1 MTRCDKA
8 EALRQSRCTAIK
20 QRHCGKA
27 VVLQQSGRGIT
38 EEASMTEEVYL
49 GIDTSCYTTSLF
61 FMDSEGHA
69 AAEARRILKVKPGG
83 CGLQQSEM
91 LYQHTRNLPELME
104 AAAQGRRFSVRGI
117 GVSARPRPRED
128 SYMPAFLAGLGFAR
142 SLAALY
148 GIPLWQISHQE
159 NHLEAALWSANGPDA
174 DRFLFLHASGGT
186 TDLLLAEKENSAYKL
201 TEIGGSLDL
210 HAGQFV
216 DRVGV
221 ALGLGFPAGPAL
233 EQMAEQHTEIIEIP
247 VSVRKTKASLSGPCT
262 WVLRKI
268 ETSKKEAADLNRA
281 DSVNATE
288 GNTATATPFA
298 DPKQKA
304 EATEAVSAPNLA
316 AGVQWG
322 LAETFVRMIR
332 NGAAEHHVKHAIL
345 AGGVCANRW
354 IRNHIVEKLAKRG
367 IRVWMP
373 DNRYSGDNASGCA
386 AYARRQG
393 EHHG

>member
-1 MTRCDKA
+1 
-8 EALRQSRCTAIK
+8 
-20 QRHCGKA
+20 
-27 VVLQQSGRGIT
+27 
-38 EEASMTEEVYL
+38 MTEEVYL

-61 FMDSEGHA
+61 FMDREGHA
-69 AAEARRILKVKPGG
+69 AAETRRILKVKPGG

-104 AAAQGRRFSVRGI
+104 EAARGHSFTVRGI

-186 TDLLLAEKENSAYKL
+186 TDLLLAEKENAAYRL

-221 ALGLGFPAGPAL
+221 AMGLGFPAGPAL
-233 EQMAEQHTEIIEIP
+233 EQLAEEHTEIPEIP
-247 VSVRKTKASLSGPCT
+247 VSVHKTKVSLSGPCT
-262 WVLRKI
+262 WVLRAI
-268 ETSKKEAADLNRA
+268 EKAKPETEESPIAAA
-281 DSVNATE
+281 
-288 GNTATATPFA
+288 
-298 DPKQKA
+298 
-304 EATEAVSAPNLA
+304 NLA

-332 NGAAEHHVKHAIL
+332 NGAAEHNVKHVIL

-393 EHHG
+393 EGQR

>member
-1 MTRCDKA
+1 
-8 EALRQSRCTAIK
+8 
-20 QRHCGKA
+20 
-27 VVLQQSGRGIT
+27 
-38 EEASMTEEVYL
+38 MTEEVYL

-61 FMDSEGHA
+61 FMDREGHA

-104 AAAQGRRFSVRGI
+104 EAAQGHRFTVRGI

-186 TDLLLAEKENSAYKL
+186 TDLLLAEKDNTHYKL

-233 EQMAEQHTEIIEIP
+233 EQLAEQHTEIPEIP
-247 VSVRKTKASLSGPCT
+247 VSVHKTKVSLSGPCT
-262 WVLRKI
+262 WVLRAI
-268 ETSKKEAADLNRA
+268 
-281 DSVNATE
+281 
-288 GNTATATPFA
+288 G
-298 DPKQKA
+298 KA
-304 EATEAVSAPNLA
+304 GQDAAVSNPSAHASEEGGSPTAANIA

-332 NGAAEHHVKHAIL
+332 NGAAEHNVKDVIL

-354 IRNHIVEKLAKRG
+354 IRNHMVEKLAKRG
-367 IRVWMP
+367 IRVRMP
-373 DNRYSGDNASGCA
+373 DTRYSGDNASGCA

>member
-1 MTRCDKA
+1 
-8 EALRQSRCTAIK
+8 
-20 QRHCGKA
+20 
-27 VVLQQSGRGIT
+27 
-38 EEASMTEEVYL
+38 MTEEVYL

-61 FMDSEGHA
+61 FMDREGHA
-69 AAEARRILKVKPGG
+69 AAETRRILKVKPGG

-104 AAAQGRRFSVRGI
+104 EAARGHSFTVRGI

-186 TDLLLAEKENSAYKL
+186 TDLLLAEKESSAYKL

-233 EQMAEQHTEIIEIP
+233 EQLAEEHTEIPEIP
-247 VSVRKTKASLSGPCT
+247 VSVHKTKVSLSGPCT
-262 WVLRKI
+262 WVLRAIGKAKP
-268 ETSKKEAADLNRA
+268 ETEKSPIAAA
-281 DSVNATE
+281 
-288 GNTATATPFA
+288 
-298 DPKQKA
+298 
-304 EATEAVSAPNLA
+304 NLA

-332 NGAAEHHVKHAIL
+332 NGAAEHNVKHVIL

-393 EHHG
+393 EGQH

>member
-1 MTRCDKA
+1 
-8 EALRQSRCTAIK
+8 
-20 QRHCGKA
+20 
-27 VVLQQSGRGIT
+27 
-38 EEASMTEEVYL
+38 MTEEVYL

-61 FMDSEGHA
+61 FMDREGHA
-69 AAEARRILKVKPGG
+69 AAEARRILQVKPGG

-104 AAAQGRRFSVRGI
+104 EAARGHSFTVRGI

-148 GIPLWQISHQE
+148 GIPLWPVSHQE

-186 TDLLLAEKENSAYKL
+186 TDLLLAEKENSRYRL

-233 EQMAEQHTEIIEIP
+233 EQLAEQHTEIVEIP
-247 VSVRKTKASLSGPCT
+247 VSVHKTKVSFSGPCT
-262 WVLRKI
+262 YVLRMI
-268 ETSKKEAADLNRA
+268 DNQRLEAAV
-281 DSVNATE
+281 S
-288 GNTATATPFA
+288 GNA
-298 DPKQKA
+298 DPA
-304 EATEAVSAPNLA
+304 DTASERAAANLA
-316 AGVQWG
+316 AGVQRG

-332 NGAAEHHVKHAIL
+332 NGAAEHNVNEVIL
-345 AGGVCANRW
+345 AGGVCANRR
-354 IRNHIVEKLAKRG
+354 IRNHIEEKLVKRD

-373 DNRYSGDNASGCA
+373 ENRYSGDNASGCA
-386 AYARRQG
+386 AFARRQG
-393 EHHG
+393 EGKD

>member
-1 MTRCDKA
+1 
-8 EALRQSRCTAIK
+8 
-20 QRHCGKA
+20 
-27 VVLQQSGRGIT
+27 
-38 EEASMTEEVYL
+38 MTEEVYL

-61 FMDSEGHA
+61 FMDREGQA

-104 AAAQGRRFSVRGI
+104 EAARGHRFTVRGI

-159 NHLEAALWSANGPDA
+159 NHLEAALWSAHGPDA

-186 TDLLLAEKENSAYKL
+186 TDLLLAEKGFVKGGNTAETTENASVIRDGNAAYNYIL

-221 ALGLGFPAGPAL
+221 ALGLPFPAGPAL
-233 EQMAEQHTEIIEIP
+233 ELLAEQHTEIPEIP
-247 VSVRKTKASLSGPCT
+247 VSVHKTKISFSGPCT
-262 WVLRKI
+262 WVLRAI
-268 ETSKKEAADLNRA
+268 EKSGPAAA
-281 DSVNATE
+281 VE
-288 GNTATATPFA
+288 ETAAA
-298 DPKQKA
+298 
-304 EATEAVSAPNLA
+304 NLA

-332 NGAAEHHVKHAIL
+332 YGAAEHNVNDVIL

-354 IRNHIVEKLAKRG
+354 IRNYIEEKLARRG
-367 IRVWMP
+367 IRVWLP
-373 DNRYSGDNASGCA
+373 ENRYSGDNAAGCA

-393 EHHG
+393 ELIYHD

>member
-1 MTRCDKA
+1 
-8 EALRQSRCTAIK
+8 
-20 QRHCGKA
+20 
-27 VVLQQSGRGIT
+27 
-38 EEASMTEEVYL
+38 MTEEVYL

-61 FMDSEGHA
+61 FMDREGHA
-69 AAEARRILKVKPGG
+69 AAETRRILKVKPGG

-104 AAAQGRRFSVRGI
+104 EAARGHRFTVRGI

-186 TDLLLAEKENSAYKL
+186 TDLLLAEKENAAYRL

-221 ALGLGFPAGPAL
+221 ALGLSFPAGPAL
-233 EQMAEQHTEIIEIP
+233 EQLAEQHTEIPEIP
-247 VSVRKTKASLSGPCT
+247 VSVHKTKVSLSGPCT
-262 WVLRKI
+262 WVLRAIGKAKP
-268 ETSKKEAADLNRA
+268 ETEESPIAAA
-281 DSVNATE
+281 
-288 GNTATATPFA
+288 
-298 DPKQKA
+298 
-304 EATEAVSAPNLA
+304 NLA

-332 NGAAEHHVKHAIL
+332 NGSAEHNVKHVLL

-354 IRNHIVEKLAKRG
+354 IRNHIVEKLAKRN

-386 AYARRQG
+386 ACARRQG

>member
-1 MTRCDKA
+1 
-8 EALRQSRCTAIK
+8 
-20 QRHCGKA
+20 
-27 VVLQQSGRGIT
+27 
-38 EEASMTEEVYL
+38 
-49 GIDTSCYTTSLF
+49 
-61 FMDSEGHA
+61 
-69 AAEARRILKVKPGG
+69 
-83 CGLQQSEM
+83 
-91 LYQHTRNLPELME
+91 NLPELME
-104 AAAQGRRFSVRGI
+104 EAARGHRFNVRGI

-186 TDLLLAEKENSAYKL
+186 TDLLLAEKENSVYKL

-216 DRVGV
+216 DRAGV
-221 ALGLGFPAGPAL
+221 ALGLGFPSGPAL
-233 EQMAEQHTEIIEIP
+233 EQLAEQHTEIPEIP
-247 VSVRKTKASLSGPCT
+247 VSVHKTKVSLSGPCT
-262 WVLRKI
+262 WVLRAI
-268 ETSKKEAADLNRA
+268 EKAKQETEFSHQSDSVTAADG
-281 DSVNATE
+281 S
-288 GNTATATPFA
+288 TANNFA
-298 DPKQKA
+298 DAKVL
-304 EATEAVSAPNLA
+304 TEENHITAANLA

-332 NGAAEHHVKHAIL
+332 NGAAEHNVKHVIL

-354 IRNHIVEKLAKRG
+354 IRNHVVEKLAKRG

-393 EHHG
+393 EGQC

>member
-1 MTRCDKA
+1 
-8 EALRQSRCTAIK
+8 
-20 QRHCGKA
+20 
-27 VVLQQSGRGIT
+27 
-38 EEASMTEEVYL
+38 MTEEVYL

-61 FMDSEGHA
+61 FMDREGHA
-69 AAEARRILKVKPGG
+69 AAETRRILKVKPGG

-104 AAAQGRRFSVRGI
+104 EAARGHRFIVRGI

-186 TDLLLAEKENSAYKL
+186 TDLLLAEKENAAYRL

-233 EQMAEQHTEIIEIP
+233 EQLAEQHTEIPEIP
-247 VSVRKTKASLSGPCT
+247 VSVHKTKVSLSGPCT
-262 WVLRKI
+262 WVLRAI
-268 ETSKKEAADLNRA
+268 EKAKPETEESPIAAA
-281 DSVNATE
+281 
-288 GNTATATPFA
+288 
-298 DPKQKA
+298 
-304 EATEAVSAPNLA
+304 NLA

-332 NGAAEHHVKHAIL
+332 NGAAEHNVKHVIL

-386 AYARRQG
+386 AYAQRQG
-393 EHHG
+393 EGQH

>member
-1 MTRCDKA
+1 M
-8 EALRQSRCTAIK
+8 K
-20 QRHCGKA
+20 QRYCGKA
-27 VVLQQSGRGIT
+27 DALLRKKH
-38 EEASMTEEVYL
+38 SMTEEVYL

-61 FMDSEGHA
+61 FMDREGQV

-104 AAAQGRRFSVRGI
+104 EAARGHSFTVRGI

-186 TDLLLAEKENSAYKL
+186 TDLLLAEKENAAYRL

-233 EQMAEQHTEIIEIP
+233 EQLAEQHTEIPEIP
-247 VSVRKTKASLSGPCT
+247 VSVHKTKVSLSGPCT
-262 WVLRKI
+262 WVLRAIGNAKS
-268 ETSKKEAADLNRA
+268 ETEENPIAAA
-281 DSVNATE
+281 
-288 GNTATATPFA
+288 
-298 DPKQKA
+298 
-304 EATEAVSAPNLA
+304 NLA

-332 NGAAEHHVKHAIL
+332 NGAAEHHVKHVIL

-393 EHHG
+393 EGQH

>member
-1 MTRCDKA
+1 
-8 EALRQSRCTAIK
+8 
-20 QRHCGKA
+20 
-27 VVLQQSGRGIT
+27 
-38 EEASMTEEVYL
+38 
-49 GIDTSCYTTSLF
+49 
-61 FMDSEGHA
+61 MDREGQV

-104 AAAQGRRFSVRGI
+104 EAARGHSFTVRGI

-186 TDLLLAEKENSAYKL
+186 TDLLLAEKENAAYRL

-233 EQMAEQHTEIIEIP
+233 EQLAEHHTEIPEIP
-247 VSVRKTKASLSGPCT
+247 VSVHKTKVSLSGPCT
-262 WVLRKI
+262 WVLRAIGNAKP
-268 ETSKKEAADLNRA
+268 ETEENPIAAA
-281 DSVNATE
+281 
-288 GNTATATPFA
+288 
-298 DPKQKA
+298 
-304 EATEAVSAPNLA
+304 NLA

-332 NGAAEHHVKHAIL
+332 NGAAEHHVKHVIL

-393 EHHG
+393 KGQH

>member
-1 MTRCDKA
+1 
-8 EALRQSRCTAIK
+8 
-20 QRHCGKA
+20 
-27 VVLQQSGRGIT
+27 
-38 EEASMTEEVYL
+38 MTEEVYL

-61 FMDSEGHA
+61 FMDRQGNK

-91 LYQHTRNLPELME
+91 LYQHIRNLPELME
-104 AAAQGRRFSVRGI
+104 EAAQGHTFSVLGI

-159 NHLEAALWSANGPDA
+159 NHLEAARWSAHGPAA

-186 TDLLLAEKENSAYKL
+186 TDLLLAEKHHL

-221 ALGLGFPAGPAL
+221 ALGLPFPAGPAL
-233 EQMAEQHTEIIEIP
+233 EQVAAQHTEIPEIP
-247 VSVRKTKASLSGPCT
+247 VSVHKTNVSLSGPCT
-262 WVLRKI
+262 WVLRAI
-268 ETSKKEAADLNRA
+268 EKAKQGAADP
-281 DSVNATE
+281 ATVVAQVT
-288 GNTATATPFA
+288 TAAKVTAAAPTQAVAP
-298 DPKQKA
+298 
-304 EATEAVSAPNLA
+304 EAVAPPVIAPALCNLA

-332 NGAAEHHVKHAIL
+332 NGAADYHVQDVIL

-354 IRNHIVEKLAKRG
+354 IRTHIEEKLARRR

-373 DNRYSGDNASGCA
+373 ENRYSGDNASGCA

-393 EHHG
+393 EQHG

>member
-1 MTRCDKA
+1 
-8 EALRQSRCTAIK
+8 
-20 QRHCGKA
+20 
-27 VVLQQSGRGIT
+27 
-38 EEASMTEEVYL
+38 MTEEVYL

-61 FMDSEGHA
+61 FMDRKGQK

-104 AAAQGRRFSVRGI
+104 EASQGHSFTVKGI
-117 GVSARPRPRED
+117 GVSAKPRPRED

-148 GIPLWQISHQE
+148 HIPLWQISHQE
-159 NHLEAALWSANGPDA
+159 NHLEAAMWSAQGPDA
-174 DRFLFLHASGGT
+174 DRFLFFHASGGT
-186 TDLLLAEKENSAYKL
+186 TDLLLVEKEVF
-201 TEIGGSLDL
+201 TEIGCSLDL

-233 EQMAEQHTEIIEIP
+233 EQLAAQHTEIIEIP
-247 VSVRKTKASLSGPCT
+247 VSVHKTEVSFSGPCT
-262 WVLRKI
+262 KVLRMI
-268 ETSKKEAADLNRA
+268 EDAS
-281 DSVNATE
+281 
-288 GNTATATPFA
+288 P
-298 DPKQKA
+298 
-304 EATEAVSAPNLA
+304 PNIA

-322 LAETFVRMIR
+322 LAETFVRMLR
-332 NGAAEHHVKHAIL
+332 NGAAEHHVKDVIL

-354 IRNHIVEKLAKRG
+354 IRTHIEEKLAKRQ
-367 IRVWMP
+367 IKVWMP
-373 DNRYSGDNASGCA
+373 DNRYSGDNAAGCA

-393 EHHG
+393 EQHG

>member
-1 MTRCDKA
+1 M
-8 EALRQSRCTAIK
+8 K
-20 QRHCGKA
+20 QRYCGKA
-27 VVLQQSGRGIT
+27 DALLRKKH
-38 EEASMTEEVYL
+38 SMTEEVYL

-61 FMDSEGHA
+61 FMDREGHA
-69 AAEARRILKVKPGG
+69 AAETRRILKVKPGG

-104 AAAQGRRFSVRGI
+104 EAARGHSFTVRGI

-186 TDLLLAEKENSAYKL
+186 TDLLLAEKENAAYRL

-221 ALGLGFPAGPAL
+221 AMGLGFPAGPAL
-233 EQMAEQHTEIIEIP
+233 EQLAEEHTEIPEIP
-247 VSVRKTKASLSGPCT
+247 VSVHKTKVSLSGPCT
-262 WVLRKI
+262 WVLRAI
-268 ETSKKEAADLNRA
+268 EKAKPETEESPIAAA
-281 DSVNATE
+281 
-288 GNTATATPFA
+288 
-298 DPKQKA
+298 
-304 EATEAVSAPNLA
+304 NLA

-332 NGAAEHHVKHAIL
+332 NGAAEHNVKHVIL

-386 AYARRQG
+386 AYAQRQG
-393 EHHG
+393 EGQH

>member
-1 MTRCDKA
+1 
-8 EALRQSRCTAIK
+8 
-20 QRHCGKA
+20 
-27 VVLQQSGRGIT
+27 
-38 EEASMTEEVYL
+38 MTEEVYL

-61 FMDSEGHA
+61 FMDRQGNK

-91 LYQHTRNLPELME
+91 IYQHIRNLPELME
-104 AAAQGRRFSVRGI
+104 EAAQGHTFSVLGI

-159 NHLEAALWSANGPDA
+159 NHLEAARWSAHGPAA

-186 TDLLLAEKENSAYKL
+186 TDLLLVEKQITGPAPATGGEPLPEAKDAVPVKGMKPVSGYHL

-221 ALGLGFPAGPAL
+221 ALGLPFPAGPAL
-233 EQMAEQHTEIIEIP
+233 EQVAAQHTEIPEIP
-247 VSVRKTKASLSGPCT
+247 VSVHKTNVSLSGPCT
-262 WVLRKI
+262 WVLRAI
-268 ETSKKEAADLNRA
+268 EKVRQGAADP
-281 DSVNATE
+281 ATVVAQVT
-288 GNTATATPFA
+288 TAAKVTAAAPTQAVAP
-298 DPKQKA
+298 
-304 EATEAVSAPNLA
+304 EAVAPPVIAPALCNLA

-332 NGAAEHHVKHAIL
+332 NGAAEYHVQDVIL
-345 AGGVCANRW
+345 AGGVCANCW
-354 IRNHIVEKLAKRG
+354 IRTHIEEKLARRR

-373 DNRYSGDNASGCA
+373 ENRYSGDNASGCA

-393 EHHG
+393 EQHG

>member
-1 MTRCDKA
+1 
-8 EALRQSRCTAIK
+8 
-20 QRHCGKA
+20 
-27 VVLQQSGRGIT
+27 
-38 EEASMTEEVYL
+38 MTEEVYI

-61 FMDSEGHA
+61 FMDRQGQK

-104 AAAQGRRFSVRGI
+104 EAAQGHSFTVKGI
-117 GVSARPRPRED
+117 GVSAKPRPRED

-148 GIPLWQISHQE
+148 HIPLWQISHQE
-159 NHLEAALWSANGPDA
+159 NHLEAAVWSAQGPDA

-186 TDLLLAEKENSAYKL
+186 TDLLLVEKKVL
-201 TEIGGSLDL
+201 KEIGCSLDL

-233 EQMAEQHTEIIEIP
+233 EQLALQHTEIPEIP
-247 VSVRKTKASLSGPCT
+247 VSVHKTEVSFSGPCT
-262 WVLRKI
+262 WVLRQI
-268 ETSKKEAADLNRA
+268 EQCEAATQSTIIENESLQ
-281 DSVNATE
+281 
-288 GNTATATPFA
+288 NTIAPAHHNV
-298 DPKQKA
+298 KA
-304 EATEAVSAPNLA
+304 NIA

-322 LAETFVRMIR
+322 LAETFVRMLR
-332 NGAAEHHVKHAIL
+332 NGAAEYHVKDVIL

-354 IRNHIVEKLAKRG
+354 IRNHIEEKLAKRE

-373 DNRYSGDNASGCA
+373 DNRYSGDNAAGCA
-386 AYARRQG
+386 AYARQQG
-393 EHHG
+393 E

>member
-1 MTRCDKA
+1 
-8 EALRQSRCTAIK
+8 
-20 QRHCGKA
+20 
-27 VVLQQSGRGIT
+27 
-38 EEASMTEEVYL
+38 MTEEVYL

-61 FMDSEGHA
+61 FMDREGHA
-69 AAEARRILKVKPGG
+69 AAETRRILKVKPGG

-104 AAAQGRRFSVRGI
+104 EAARGHRFNVRGI

-186 TDLLLAEKENSAYKL
+186 TDLLLAEKENSVYKL

-216 DRVGV
+216 DRAGV
-221 ALGLGFPAGPAL
+221 ALGLGFPSGPAL
-233 EQMAEQHTEIIEIP
+233 EQLAEQHTEIPEIP
-247 VSVRKTKASLSGPCT
+247 VSVHKTKVSLSGPCT
-262 WVLRKI
+262 WVLRAI
-268 ETSKKEAADLNRA
+268 EKAKQEKEFSHQSDPVTAADG
-281 DSVNATE
+281 S
-288 GNTATATPFA
+288 TANNFA
-298 DPKQKA
+298 DAKVL
-304 EATEAVSAPNLA
+304 TEESHITAANLA

-332 NGAAEHHVKHAIL
+332 NGAAEHNVKHVIL

-354 IRNHIVEKLAKRG
+354 IRNHVVEKLAKRG

-386 AYARRQG
+386 AYAQRQG
-393 EHHG
+393 EGQY

>member
-1 MTRCDKA
+1 
-8 EALRQSRCTAIK
+8 
-20 QRHCGKA
+20 
-27 VVLQQSGRGIT
+27 
-38 EEASMTEEVYL
+38 MTEEVYL

-61 FMDSEGHA
+61 FMDREGHA
-69 AAEARRILKVKPGG
+69 AAETKRILKVKPGG

-104 AAAQGRRFSVRGI
+104 EAARGHRFIVRGI

-186 TDLLLAEKENSAYKL
+186 TDLLLAEKENAAYRL

-233 EQMAEQHTEIIEIP
+233 EQLAEEHTEIPEIP
-247 VSVRKTKASLSGPCT
+247 VSVHKTKVSLSGPCT
-262 WVLRKI
+262 WVLRAIGKAKP
-268 ETSKKEAADLNRA
+268 ETEESPIAAA
-281 DSVNATE
+281 
-288 GNTATATPFA
+288 
-298 DPKQKA
+298 
-304 EATEAVSAPNLA
+304 NLA

-332 NGAAEHHVKHAIL
+332 NGAAEHNVKNVIL

-367 IRVWMP
+367 IWVWMP

-393 EHHG
+393 EGQH